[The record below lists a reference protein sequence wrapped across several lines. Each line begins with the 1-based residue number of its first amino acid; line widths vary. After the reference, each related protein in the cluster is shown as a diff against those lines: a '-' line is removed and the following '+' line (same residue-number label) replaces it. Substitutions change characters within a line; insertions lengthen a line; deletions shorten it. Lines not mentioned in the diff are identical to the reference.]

1 MYKFIL
7 AFRYLIKR
15 KISYFAV
22 AAVALCVF
30 VVFVV
35 ITVLTG
41 LSEGFKTKVY
51 NSTGDCVVHTKSLVG
66 FGYYEEFLEILR
78 RQPYIEAASPVVR
91 NYALIGVGRVAGR
104 TAYGEYTKEIAGI
117 EPVSYAEVTGFDKWL
132 QYNKD
137 SLDKAFV
144 PAYDPNLP
152 GCVPGIDFLFSRD
165 EKGDYHPPS
174 EPSAIAL
181 EINCVPLNAKGAMSK
196 AGAGEFSTKTFYCSD
211 YFHAGYSLD
220 WRFIFLPFDDVQMLC
235 GMATGHK
242 RITHIHIKFT
252 PTVSINAGTDK
263 VARLWSD
270 FAEQKKDAPYA
281 NLLENVKVQSWKNF
295 SKTVVAIVETQ
306 QTMMIVCFGMIGVIT
321 IFIVLVVFY
330 MIVSHKIKDIGI
342 LKSVGAGSFSIMSL
356 FLYFA
361 SLIGIIG
368 SGIGAFVGWR
378 FLVHINAFEDWLFEN
393 FEFQLWDRR
402 ISSIGDIPNAVDLK
416 VLAIIIVCA
425 IAVCMLGA
433 LLPSRR
439 AGRMKCVDTLQVSG
453 L

>member
-35 ITVLTG
+35 ITVMTG
-41 LSEGFKTKVY
+41 LTTGFKTKVY
-51 NSTGDCVVHTKSLVG
+51 RSVGDCVVHTKSLVG

-78 RQPYIEAASPVVR
+78 QQPYIEAASPVIK
-91 NYALIGVGRVAGR
+91 NYALVGVGRTAGR
-104 TAYGEYTKEIAGI
+104 TAYGQYTKEIFGI
-117 EPVSYAEVTGFDKWL
+117 EPVSYAKVTGFGDWL
-132 QYNKD
+132 QYNKGRVG
-137 SLDKAFV
+137 KAFEPV
-144 PAYDPNLP
+144 YDPNLP
-152 GCVPGIDFLFSRD
+152 GCVPGIDFLFDRD
-165 EKGDYHPPS
+165 EQGDYHPPD
-174 EPSAIAL
+174 EPTAVAL
-181 EINCVPLNAKGAMSK
+181 EINCVPLNAKGALSK

-220 WRFIFLPFDDVQMLC
+220 WRFIFLPFDEVQMLC

-252 PTVSINAGTDK
+252 PGVSINAG
-263 VARLWSD
+263 VNNVEHLWSE
-270 FAEQKKDAPYA
+270 FVELKKDAPYA
-281 NLLENVKVQSWKNF
+281 NLLENVKVQSWTNI
-295 SKTVVAIVETQ
+295 SKTIVALVETQ
-306 QTMMIVCFGMIGVIT
+306 QTMMIVCFAIIGVIT

-330 MIVSHKIKDIGI
+330 MIVSHKIKDVGI
-342 LKSVGAGSFSIMSL
+342 LKSVGADSFSIVSL

-361 SLIGIIG
+361 SLIGIVG
-368 SGIGAFVGWR
+368 SAIGAFVGWR
-378 FLVHINAFEDWLFEN
+378 FLAHINTIEDWLFKT

-402 ISSIGDIPNAVDLK
+402 ISSIGDIPNAIDLK
-416 VLAIIIVCA
+416 VLAIITICA
-425 IAVCMLGA
+425 IAACMLGA
-433 LLPSRR
+433 LLPSCR
-439 AGRMKCVDTLQVSG
+439 ASRMKCVDTLQVSG